1 VIHPRARAQTNGRP
15 ANWVNSMFVQSIV
28 DSFTQFG
35 IENGLDE
42 LDWKVQFQDG
52 DIYIHGTPPEERVR
66 PIDLCIEWANAMGM
80 TEYLLDAGESRST
93 WYVYDSPWLI
103 EINAEQR

>member
-1 VIHPRARAQTNGRP
+1 MLPRRTSARTNSRP
-15 ANWVNSMFVQSIV
+15 AHWVNSMFVQSII

-35 IENGLDE
+35 IENGLAE
-42 LDWKVQFQDG
+42 LDWTIQFQDG
-52 DIYIHGTPPEERVR
+52 DVYIHGTPPAERVR
-66 PIDLCIEWANAMGM
+66 PIELCIEWANAMGM
-80 TEYLLDAGESRST
+80 TEYLLDAGENRST

>member
-1 VIHPRARAQTNGRP
+1 
-15 ANWVNSMFVQSIV
+15 MFVQSIV

-52 DIYIHGTPPEERVR
+52 DIYIHGTPPEERVC